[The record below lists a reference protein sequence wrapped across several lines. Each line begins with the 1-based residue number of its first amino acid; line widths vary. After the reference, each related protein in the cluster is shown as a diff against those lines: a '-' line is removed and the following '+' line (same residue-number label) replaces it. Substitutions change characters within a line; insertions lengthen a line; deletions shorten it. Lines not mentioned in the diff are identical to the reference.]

1 MKTEIH
7 PEYSQTTVKCVCGA
21 SWETRSTQ
29 KDEIH
34 VDICSQCHP
43 FYTGKQKLIDTAGR
57 VERFRK
63 RYEKVEQLK
72 KKAEAEAAAKATD
85 GDEAASGDAAEST
98 DS

>member
-1 MKTEIH
+1 MKAEIH
-7 PEYSQTTVKCVCGA
+7 PDYETTLVKCVCGA

-29 KDEIH
+29 AGEIH
-34 VDICSQCHP
+34 VDICSSCHP

-72 KKAEAEAAAKATD
+72 KKAEAEKAAN
-85 GDEAASGDAAEST
+85 AAGAGDAAGDAAA
-98 DS
+98 DSSDS